1 MPRNVTRIPEA
12 QRIPVKG
19 QKLRVAAYCRVST
32 KHKEQQ
38 QSLQARI
45 DYYTNYIQNHS
56 NWVLVAVYS
65 DSGEVPQPIW
75 PGCIG
80 DHPSNQEVK

>member
-19 QKLRVAAYCRVST
+19 QQLRVAAYCRVST
-32 KHKEQQ
+32 IHEEQQ
-38 QSLQARI
+38 QSLEAQI
-45 DYYTNYIQNHS
+45 SYYTNYIQNHP

-65 DSGEVPQPIW
+65 DSASGT
-75 PGCIG
+75 
-80 DHPSNQEVK
+80 HTY